1 MNRDNNKKGVLHLQQ
16 PLTKRFSSIPRIYSV
31 CGFRITHGLAPQ
43 SAETEPVNCFNTA
56 IAGHR
61 RYPLRSL
68 YHKISRVQYL
78 RKILQSKNFSTLI
91 YIICRFKVENPC
103 MKYRLF
109 KTAKNSLSE
118 MIPKREFLAVIL
130 KHQPS

>member
-1 MNRDNNKKGVLHLQQ
+1 MANAVFVIRLPIRVGDQERRTLAKSFRFAGELRNAVTGKGWARVQAMRNSPEWKAAQAL
-16 PLTKRFSSIPRIYSV
+16 PKGKAPIKRFLSIHGIYSA

-61 RYPLRSL
+61 RYPLRLL

-78 RKILQSKNFSTLI
+78 
-91 YIICRFKVENPC
+91 
-103 MKYRLF
+103 
-109 KTAKNSLSE
+109 
-118 MIPKREFLAVIL
+118 
-130 KHQPS
+130 